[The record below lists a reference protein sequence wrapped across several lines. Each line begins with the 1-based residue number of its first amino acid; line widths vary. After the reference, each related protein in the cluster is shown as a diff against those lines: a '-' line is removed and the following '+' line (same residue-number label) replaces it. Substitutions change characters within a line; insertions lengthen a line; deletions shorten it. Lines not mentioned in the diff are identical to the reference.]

1 MERGQ
6 GCHILPAGWATLV
19 HKTLPPTLLSLSRL
33 KVGDELE
40 DAFVATCDLRTS
52 KKILRH
58 QRYSHLTRD
67 TVWTVKFEKKVPA
80 RNRPGLEEPDLEP
93 DWIHELRP
101 PPPHS
106 AGDFWNRRWCCPGD
120 FCRCPESLSAHLE
133 PQDLE
138 GTQ

>member
-19 HKTLPPTLLSLSRL
+19 HKTLPLTLLSLSRL

-67 TVWTVKFEKKVPA
+67 TVWTVKFEKKYQPGTGQA
-80 RNRPGLEEPDLEP
+80 WRNLILNLIG
-93 DWIHELRP
+93 
-101 PPPHS
+101 
-106 AGDFWNRRWCCPGD
+106 FMN
-120 FCRCPESLSAHLE
+120 
-133 PQDLE
+133 
-138 GTQ
+138 